1 MIPAE
6 SAHAAVAALGD
17 LGLLQFKDLNA
28 GRPAFQRT
36 YASAVKRCDELAR
49 KLRFFREQVD
59 KAGLPIA
66 APHPLGCAGGGL
78 NGAGGGS
85 LVPKPPGAHGGGG
98 GQHGGHQGPLDELE
112 ARLDELEA
120 ETLEINGNA
129 ERLARSYAELAELQL
144 VLEKAGSFFERAR
157 ADAAANDGGGGGP
170 NGNGGGM
177 GAGGRAYS
185 VPEAMDAPLLES
197 ALAPG
202 PAGGMGGGGAGG
214 GGAGGGGGGASY
226 DAQGGPGRLG
236 FVAGL
241 IQQEKL
247 VAFERLLFRATRGN
261 VFLRTSPVG
270 SVRDPAAGE
279 AQEKHVFVVF
289 HAGER
294 ARAKV
299 LRICEAFNANRY
311 PFPEEPSRQRQMHG
325 EVTARLRELHTTIEA
340 GDRHR
345 EGVLQGIALSLAT
358 WQRAVR
364 REKLAHHTLDK
375 FSVDASRK
383 VLVGEA
389 WCPVAARAR
398 VHDALRMAAEGSA
411 TGGHVQAIL
420 QPLPSGGGKSG
431 PPPTYFRTDDFTG
444 CFQTMVDAYGMA
456 RYREANPAV
465 FTIVTFPFL
474 FAVMFG
480 DLGHGMIM
488 LAFALYLVLNEKQF
502 KRQALD
508 EIFGMAFGGRYCILL
523 MGIFSLFTGLLYNEF
538 FSMPMVLFGPSR
550 AKCLV
555 DGVAQPGVTDLRA
568 CGDIAG
574 GSVAFLPGTP
584 PYPLGVDPVWHGT
597 KSELPFLNSVKMKMS
612 IVLGIVHMNLGI
624 VISLLNHLHFR
635 DALSVVFEFV
645 PQMIFLN
652 ALFGYLS
659 IAIVY
664 KWVSGKTTDLYG
676 IMIGMFLN
684 PGTIKPAWRLYTGQS
699 GVQVLLLLLALAAVP
714 CMLLPKPLILK
725 RRAEAA
731 AAARRGGGHGRGS
744 GGGHHDDEEGQSLVG
759 GLASSG
765 GVAGAADDGH
775 GGGGHDD
782 HDGPDG
788 FNFGDVFVHSMIHT
802 IEFVLGAV
810 SNTASYLRLWALSLA
825 HSQLSVSSR
834 VNLFGRRAGA
844 SAFFSSFRVLVDWRG
859 RRARRF
865 CGDIG
870 GAARTMA
877 PHPASSPLLLPP
889 LFSRTTLTIN
899 NRSQNKRQTHN
910 TTKPTPRTTQSP
922 STAGRLLRPRAHGR
936 HRRGLPPRHD
946 HRLLR
951 LLLRHHGRPDDH
963 GVALGLPARAAP
975 PLGRVQREVLPRRR
989 VCIRALQLCDCGRRG
1004 GGGRGQ
1010 RVLRGGGRRR
1020 RRPYASSS
1028 RRGGGEARGEPN
1040 NGPRGRERG
1049 CVCVRK
1055 RPTFWR
1061 ELECENSRPENET
1074 NLSLVMTR
1082 SSFCMTNF

>member
-28 GRPAFQRT
+28 GKAAFQRA

-49 KLRFFREQVD
+49 KLRFFKEQVD

-66 APHPLGCAGGGL
+66 APMPLGSP
-78 NGAGGGS
+78 GGS
-85 LVPKPPGAHGGGG
+85 LLGGVGAPKHGLHGGGG
-98 GQHGGHQGPLDELE
+98 GPGDHQQHHHGPLDELE
-112 ARLDELEA
+112 ARLDELET
-120 ETLEINGNA
+120 ETIEINGNA

-157 ADAAANDGGGGGP
+157 LDAAAE
-170 NGNGGGM
+170 GNGGG
-177 GAGGRAYS
+177 AGGNIGGIGGSAGGLGADRAYS

-197 ALAPG
+197 ALGG
-202 PAGGMGGGGAGG
+202 PSVGTGLGAIGGGTYN
-214 GGAGGGGGGASY
+214 S
-226 DAQGGPGRLG
+226 QGGPGRLG

-261 VFLRTSPVG
+261 VFLRTAPVG
-270 SVRDPAAGE
+270 SVSDPATGDK
-279 AQEKHVFVVF
+279 QEKHVFVVF

-345 EGVLQGIALSLAT
+345 EAVLRSIAQSLAT

-364 REKLAHHTLDK
+364 REKLVHHTLNK
-375 FSVDASRK
+375 FSVDASSK

-398 VHDALRMAAEGSA
+398 VHDALRAAAEGSA

-420 QPLPSGGGKSG
+420 QPIPASSAAAKAGGA
-431 PPPTYFRTDDFTG
+431 PPTYFRTDDFTG
-444 CFQTMVDAYGMA
+444 CFQMMVDAYGMA

-474 FAVMFG
+474 FAIMFG
-480 DLGHGMIM
+480 DLGHGLLM
-488 LAFALYLVLNEKQF
+488 LAFALYLVLNEAKF
-502 KRQALD
+502 KRQPLD

-538 FSMPMVLFGPSR
+538 FSMPMTLFFGPSR
-550 AKCLV
+550 AKCV
-555 DGVAQPGVTDLRA
+555 VVGGGAGGGAASSPFEVRADVTDLRA
-568 CGDIAG
+568 CADLPG
-574 GSVAFLPGTP
+574 GTVAFPPGTA
-584 PYPLGVDPVWHGT
+584 PYPMGVDPVWHGT

-624 VISLLNHLHFR
+624 LVSLCNQLHFR

-645 PQMIFLN
+645 PQVIFLN

-659 IAIVY
+659 LAIVY
-664 KWVSGKTTDLYG
+664 KWISGKTTDLYG
-676 IMIGMFLN
+676 IMIGMFLS
-684 PGTIKPAWRLYTGQS
+684 PGTIKPSWRLYGGQA
-699 GVQVLLLLLALAAVP
+699 GVQVLLLLLALVAVP
-714 CMLLPKPLILK
+714 WMLLPKPLILK
-725 RRAEAA
+725 KRAEAA
-731 AAARRGGGHGRGS
+731 MAARGRGGGGGGS
-744 GGGHHDDEEGQSLVG
+744 GGHHHDDEEGQSLVG
-759 GLASSG
+759 GLASSSGANG
-765 GVAGAADDGH
+765 GGGGGGGAAAAGADDHG

-782 HDGPDG
+782 HGDPGN

-825 HSQLSVSSR
+825 HSQLSVSCKPS
-834 VNLFGRRAGA
+834 A
-844 SAFFSSFRVLVDWRG
+844 SLRCAPSG
-859 RRARRF
+859 CA
-865 CGDIG
+865 
-870 GAARTMA
+870 AARSEDAYA
-877 PHPASSPLLLPP
+877 PPPPPPPLTLLPPHNPNNPRPSSTTAFSWAASSP
-889 LFSRTTLTIN
+889 
-899 NRSQNKRQTHN
+899 
-910 TTKPTPRTTQSP
+910 
-922 STAGRLLRPRAHGR
+922 
-936 HRRGLPPRHD
+936 
-946 HRLLR
+946 
-951 LLLRHHGRPDDH
+951 
-963 GVALGLPARAAP
+963 AAP
-975 PLGRVQREVLPRRR
+975 
-989 VCIRALQLCDCGRRG
+989 
-1004 GGGRGQ
+1004 
-1010 RVLRGGGRRR
+1010 
-1020 RRPYASSS
+1020 
-1028 RRGGGEARGEPN
+1028 
-1040 NGPRGRERG
+1040 
-1049 CVCVRK
+1049 
-1055 RPTFWR
+1055 WR
-1061 ELECENSRPENET
+1061 W
-1074 NLSLVMTR
+1074 
-1082 SSFCMTNF
+1082 

>member
-6 SAHAAVAALGD
+6 SAHGAVSALGD

-28 GRPAFQRT
+28 GRPAFQR
-36 YASAVKRCDELAR
+36 AHAGAIKRCDELAR

-59 KAGLPIA
+59 KAGLPVA
-66 APHPLGCAGGGL
+66 APHPLGGGANGSLLGAVGGPHSAAGKQQHLGGL
-78 NGAGGGS
+78 
-85 LVPKPPGAHGGGG
+85 
-98 GQHGGHQGPLDELE
+98 GPLDELE

-144 VLEKAGSFFERAR
+144 VLEQAGAFFARAR
-157 ADAAANDGGGGGP
+157 RDAQSADAGGA
-170 NGNGGGM
+170 GGM
-177 GAGGRAYS
+177 GGPDGRAYS

-197 ALAPG
+197 AL
-202 PAGGMGGGGAGG
+202 GGGGPGAGG
-214 GGAGGGGGGASY
+214 GGANGGGMGMGMGGSAY

-241 IQQEKL
+241 IQQDRL
-247 VAFERLLFRATRGN
+247 VPFERLLFRATRGN
-261 VFLRTSPVG
+261 VFLRTAPVG
-270 SVRDPAAGE
+270 SVRDPATGE
-279 AQEKHVFVVF
+279 PQEKHVFVVF

-325 EVTARLRELHTTIEA
+325 EVTARLRELHATIEA

-345 EGVLQGIALSLAT
+345 EGVLQGVALSLLS

-364 REKLAHHTLDK
+364 REKLLFHTLNK

-389 WCPVAARAR
+389 WCPAAARAR
-398 VHDALRMAAEGSA
+398 VHEALRAAAEGSA

-420 QPLPSGGGKSG
+420 HPLPASALARAG

-444 CFQTMVDAYGMA
+444 CFQTIVDAYGTA

-474 FAVMFG
+474 FAIMFG

-488 LAFALYLVLNEKQF
+488 LAFALYLVLNEKAF

-523 MGIFSLFTGLLYNEF
+523 MGVFSLFTGLLYNEF
-538 FSMPMVLFGPSR
+538 FSMPMVLFGPSK
-550 AKCLV
+550 AKCIV
-555 DGVAQPGVTDLRA
+555 DGSQVREDVADLRA
-568 CGDIAG
+568 CGEIPG
-574 GSVAFLPGTP
+574 GSVAFPPGAS

-624 VISLLNHLHFR
+624 VVSLYNHLHFR

-659 IAIVY
+659 LAIVY

-684 PGTIKPAWRLYTGQS
+684 PGTIKPAWRLYSGQAF
-699 GVQVLLLLLALAAVP
+699 VQVLLLLAALVAVP
-714 CMLLPKPLILK
+714 WMLLPKPLILK
-725 RRAEAA
+725 RRAEEAM
-731 AAARRGGGHGRGS
+731 AARRGGGGGGRG
-744 GGGHHDDEEGQSLVG
+744 GGHHHDDEEGQSLVG
-759 GLASSG
+759 GGASSSSAPAEHGDG
-765 GVAGAADDGH
+765 G

-782 HDGPDG
+782 HGDPDN

-825 HSQLSVSSR
+825 HSQLSVSWSSSGG
-834 VNLFGRRAGA
+834 GR
-844 SAFFSSFRVLVDWRG
+844 
-859 RRARRF
+859 
-865 CGDIG
+865 
-870 GAARTMA
+870 
-877 PHPASSPLLLPP
+877 
-889 LFSRTTLTIN
+889 
-899 NRSQNKRQTHN
+899 
-910 TTKPTPRTTQSP
+910 
-922 STAGRLLRPRAHGR
+922 
-936 HRRGLPPRHD
+936 RRGLPPAFSLSPCAAAAH
-946 HRLLR
+946 
-951 LLLRHHGRPDDH
+951 
-963 GVALGLPARAAP
+963 AP
-975 PLGRVQREVLPRRR
+975 PPPPPFLSPTNQPTHRPPP
-989 VCIRALQLCDCGRRG
+989 QLH
-1004 GGGRGQ
+1004 
-1010 RVLRGGGRRR
+1010 
-1020 RRPYASSS
+1020 RPSSTTASSWAPS
-1028 RRGGGEARGEPN
+1028 
-1040 NGPRGRERG
+1040 PRA
-1049 CVCVRK
+1049 
-1055 RPTFWR
+1055 PPSPWSSAF
-1061 ELECENSRPENET
+1061 
-1074 NLSLVMTR
+1074 
-1082 SSFCMTNF
+1082 SSFSAPPWACS